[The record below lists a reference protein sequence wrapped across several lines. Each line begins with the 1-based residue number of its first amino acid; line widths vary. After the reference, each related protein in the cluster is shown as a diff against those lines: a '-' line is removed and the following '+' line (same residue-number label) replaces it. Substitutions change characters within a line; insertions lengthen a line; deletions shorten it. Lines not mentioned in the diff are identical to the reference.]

1 MKKYMLV
8 TLLALVSS
16 IAFAAPKEAPKSDD
30 LPCAKNVDIEKI
42 MEEKGYSLLLNMT
55 RKEDNKEG
63 IVEWRKRVGEAEAN
77 RISKAAAGRGTRLHN
92 IVEKYIN
99 NEDCD
104 IQNPFDLKNFL
115 SIQPILENIDNVHC
129 QEQQMYSNHLRM
141 SGTVDCIGEYKGK
154 LSVIDFKTSS
164 KRKEKDYIH
173 SYFMQCAAYAIMY
186 EEMTGLPIS
195 RLVVIISVENDYPQ
209 VFFEKRDNWVKYLLL
224 YRNEYERITV
234 I

>member
-1 MKKYMLV
+1 MKYFNHVGTAKEIPKLERVTRPDGTRYYVTPEGNKYPSV
-8 TLLALVSS
+8 TTVL
-16 IAFAAPKEAPKSDD
+16 
-30 LPCAKNVDIEKI
+30 
-42 MEEKGYSLLLNMT
+42 SLHN
-55 RKEDNKEG
+55 REG
-63 IVEWRKRVGEAEAN
+63 IIEWRKRVGEAEAN
-77 RISKAAAGRGTRLHN
+77 RISRAAAGRGTRLHN

-129 QEQQMYSNHLRM
+129 QEQQMFSNHLRM

-164 KRKEKDYIH
+164 KRKEKDHIH

-186 EEMTGLPIS
+186 EEMTGIPIS

>member
-1 MKKYMLV
+1 MKYFNHVGTAKEIPKLERVTRPDGTRYYVTPEGNKYPSV
-8 TLLALVSS
+8 TTVL
-16 IAFAAPKEAPKSDD
+16 
-30 LPCAKNVDIEKI
+30 
-42 MEEKGYSLLLNMT
+42 SLHN
-55 RKEDNKEG
+55 REG
-63 IVEWRKRVGEAEAN
+63 IIEWRKRVGEAEAN
-77 RISKAAAGRGTRLHN
+77 RISRAAAGRGTRLHN

-129 QEQQMYSNHLRM
+129 QEQQMFSNHLRM

-164 KRKEKDYIH
+164 RRKEKDYIH

-186 EEMTGLPIS
+186 EEMTGIPIS